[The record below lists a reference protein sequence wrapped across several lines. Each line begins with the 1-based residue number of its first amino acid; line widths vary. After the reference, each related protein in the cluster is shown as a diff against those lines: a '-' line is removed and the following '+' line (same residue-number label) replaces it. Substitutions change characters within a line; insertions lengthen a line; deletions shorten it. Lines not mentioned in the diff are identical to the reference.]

1 MQALKDKYH
10 CVGCGSSIP
19 WDGKGAFAYT
29 CRCGATLFADETG
42 KFCLPASLVIGVTK
56 RKELPHLDYYLGIS
70 NYVSAEKQRAYEELR
85 ALGCT
90 WSWNCPKCK
99 ERFLKLKRGQVK
111 VGMIR
116 FEVHPE
122 LKALL

>member
-10 CVGCGSSIP
+10 CVGCGSRIS
-19 WDGKGAFAYT
+19 WNGKGVFAYT
-29 CRCGATLFADETG
+29 CPCGATLFADEKG
-42 KFCLPASLVIGVTK
+42 ISLPASLIIFL
-56 RKELPHLDYYLGIS
+56 KEGKKLPHLDYYLGIS
-70 NYVSAEKQRAYEELR
+70 NYVSVEKQRAYEELQK
-85 ALGCT
+85 LGCT

-99 ERFLKLKRGQVK
+99 ERFLKLKRAQVK
-111 VGMIR
+111 EGMIR